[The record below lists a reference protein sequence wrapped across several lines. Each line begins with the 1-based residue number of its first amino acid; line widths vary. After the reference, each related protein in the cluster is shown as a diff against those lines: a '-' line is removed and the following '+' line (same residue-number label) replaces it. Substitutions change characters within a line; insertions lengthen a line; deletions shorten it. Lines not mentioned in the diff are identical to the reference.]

1 MDKSLEEKEALIQD
15 EIIKK
20 NYDKTAFLNFCT
32 SKKEKGDD
40 LNTLLLDEHKKLIDE
55 FKYTFEQNKL
65 NKSLNNVKHTHNSD
79 KISEISDCSNNDFLI
94 CPECSSPIEIVSL
107 DEDTN
112 MFEFEC
118 TKFNHKTNIISLI
131 QYFNRIK
138 NIQLGDL
145 NEFKDKCEMHKDNK
159 YKIYCFDCERHL
171 CKKCLKSGEHMN
183 HTKNY
188 IEEIESNQELEIISE
203 IIKER
208 KNELEKLYRDKNIE
222 IKN

>member
-1 MDKSLEEKEALIQD
+1 
-15 EIIKK
+15 
-20 NYDKTAFLNFCT
+20 
-32 SKKEKGDD
+32 
-40 LNTLLLDEHKKLIDE
+40 
-55 FKYTFEQNKL
+55 
-65 NKSLNNVKHTHNSD
+65 
-79 KISEISDCSNNDFLI
+79 
-94 CPECSSPIEIVSL
+94 
-107 DEDTN
+107 

-138 NIQLGDL
+138 NIQLSDL
-145 NEFKDKCEMHKDNK
+145 NEFKDKCEIHKDNN

-222 IKN
+222 IKKLTKELKRKENKENYSLKKLLINYFIIKKKKK